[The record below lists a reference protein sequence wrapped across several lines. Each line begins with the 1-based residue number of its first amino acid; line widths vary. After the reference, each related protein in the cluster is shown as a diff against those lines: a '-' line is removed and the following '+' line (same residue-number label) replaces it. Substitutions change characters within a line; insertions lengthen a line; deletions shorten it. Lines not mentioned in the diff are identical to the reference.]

1 MTRTTYASHGPRR
14 TRIAI
19 VAPLAAAALVL
30 SACGGG
36 GGDDDE
42 GAAPEE
48 DVQTQDVQVVAAQ
61 EQEFSSFN
69 NNTTAENAVRN
80 ALVLNQVLRG
90 FWYYTPDGLTAADEE
105 FGSYELVSEDPL
117 TVDYSFAEAAVWS
130 DGTQIDCGDFLLTWA
145 ANTALYG
152 FSSPGTTGW
161 DQTQKPE
168 CADGDKDVTLVYDTP
183 FADWLAVAGRNTAI
197 MPAHTVAEQGGLTEA
212 ELIDAI
218 AADDEAGL
226 TGAVDF
232 YNNGWVMN
240 PGELLDPA
248 LMPSSGP
255 YQLDSWE
262 AGASVTLVPNESWW
276 GTPPV
281 SSTIVIRYI
290 TQDQQAQALQNL
302 EVQIV
307 EPQPNPDILNQL
319 EGMEGIQVAT
329 GDDFTYE
336 HLDFNFDSSPFSDRD
351 LREAFARCVPRELIV
366 ENLIRPLNPEAVVMD
381 VRNTM
386 PFQQGYAE
394 QIDGVGAEDFQ
405 EVDIAGAQ
413 ALLAA
418 AGQEGLQV
426 RLGYQ
431 TPNPRR
437 TQTVELIRDSCGQ
450 AGFEIID
457 AGSDT
462 FFGTELTQNQ
472 YDVALFGWAGS
483 ALVTA
488 SSANFTTVSACDA
501 DSKGNNNGC
510 YSNPQVDELYTELNQ
525 TIDADAQGPIMKEI
539 EQILWE
545 DLATIPLFAFP
556 ALAAWSDTVDGV
568 VANPSQAQITW
579 NMHEWGQV

>member
-1 MTRTTYASHGPRR
+1 MTIKRR
-14 TRIAI
+14 DARLLA
-19 VAPLAAAALVL
+19 VLAAGALAL

-36 GGDDDE
+36 DDDE
-42 GAAPEE
+42 PEAEAPDVETE
-48 DVQTQDVQVVAAQ
+48 DVQIVYAQ
-61 EQEFSSFN
+61 EQEFSSYN

-80 ALVLNQVLRG
+80 ALVLNRVLTG
-90 FWYYTPDGLTAADEE
+90 FWFFDPDGNPAPDEE
-105 FGSYELVSEDPL
+105 FGSYEKTSDDPL
-117 TVDYSFAEAAVWS
+117 TVEYTINDEAVWS
-130 DGTQIDCGDFLLTWA
+130 DGNAVDCGDLLLTWA
-145 ANTALYG
+145 VGNALYG
-152 FSSPGTTGW
+152 LSTPGTTGW

-168 CADGDKDVTLVYDTP
+168 CADGDKELTLVYDTP
-183 FADWLAVAGRNTAI
+183 FGDWAGVGFGNTAI
-197 MPAHTVAEQGGLTEA
+197 MPAHVVAEQGGLTEA

-218 AADDEAGL
+218 AADDEAAL
-226 TGAVDF
+226 AGAVDF
-232 YNNGWVMN
+232 HNNGWVMN

-248 LMPSSGP
+248 LIPSSGP

-262 AGASVTLVPNESWW
+262 AGASVTLTPNESWW
-276 GTPPV
+276 GTPPA
-281 SSTIVIRYI
+281 SSTIVVRYI
-290 TQDQQAQALQNL
+290 TQDQQAQALQNG
-302 EVQIV
+302 EVQVI

-319 EGMEGIQVAT
+319 EGMEAVEVHT

-351 LREAFARCVPRELIV
+351 LREAFAKCVPRQLIV

-381 VRNTM
+381 IRNTM
-386 PFQQGYAE
+386 PFMADYEVQL
-394 QIDGVGAEDFQ
+394 DGVGAEDFQ

-426 RLGYQ
+426 RMGYQ

-450 AGFEIID
+450 AGFEIVD

-462 FFGTELTQNQ
+462 FFGTELSQNQ

-483 ALVTA
+483 ALVSGWGSTY
-488 SSANFTTVSACDA
+488 TTVSACDA
-501 DSKGNNNGC
+501 DSKGNNSGC
-510 YSNPQVDELYTELNQ
+510 YSNPRVDELVAELNQ
-525 TIDADAQGPIMKEI
+525 TVDKDAQTPIKAEI

-556 ALAAWSDTVDGV
+556 ALSAWSDTVEGV
-568 VANPSQAQITW
+568 VPNASQAQITW
-579 NMHEWGQV
+579 NIHEWAQAQV